1 MENTKGWIV
10 MEKEETRL
18 QQCLQDCD
26 MTKDKIEEYV
36 CCKDADQLR
45 LLHQQRKKLMDK
57 LHKAQAQSGCCRLY
71 DPSGQRKRGIK

>member
-1 MENTKGWIV
+1 

-18 QQCLQDCD
+18 RQCLQDCD

-57 LHKAQAQSGCCRLY
+57 LHKAQHEVDVVDYMIHQVKEKEG
-71 DPSGQRKRGIK
+71 

>member
-1 MENTKGWIV
+1 
-10 MEKEETRL
+10 
-18 QQCLQDCD
+18 

-57 LHKAQAQSGCCRLY
+57 LHKAQHKVDVVDYMIHQVKEKEG
-71 DPSGQRKRGIK
+71 

>member
-1 MENTKGWIV
+1 MDR

-18 QQCLQDCD
+18 RQCLQDCD

-57 LHKAQAQSGCCRLY
+57 LHKAQHKVDVVDYMIHQVKEKEG
-71 DPSGQRKRGIK
+71 

>member
-1 MENTKGWIV
+1 

-18 QQCLQDCD
+18 RQCLQDCD

-45 LLHQQRKKLMDK
+45 LLHQQR
-57 LHKAQAQSGCCRLY
+57 S
-71 DPSGQRKRGIK
+71 